1 MDRQGERGRGRGGP
15 HGTIKAPS
23 CAVVCW
29 PPILLLTYDYSKNPR
44 LRNWLL
50 RTCSTKIC
58 QLGTD
63 QGGRG
68 GGCWKMLKKILCRGC
83 KYQTLIIYTKKLL
96 NSDWLRKEC
105 SSFVTRV
112 QTCNTNAKLVT
123 TSANYEWFLIGWK
136 HKRNQQEPIRLELF
150 YQQNSRKWPWF
161 SVDDDGIKFC
171 KQNNN
176 RKKYSKSLN
185 TVKSTSF
192 WLNVLKMRC

>member
-1 MDRQGERGRGRGGP
+1 MAFIFKETLVHSAFFYNFRIWSSGWLISRKMDKWRAGGWIDRGERGRGRGGP

-29 PPILLLTYDYSKNPR
+29 PPILLLTCDYSKNPR

-63 QGGRG
+63 HYIFDEGGG

-105 SSFVTRV
+105 SSSVTRV
-112 QTCNTNAKLVT
+112 QTCNTSAKLVT
-123 TSANYEWFLIGWK
+123 RVQITNG
-136 HKRNQQEPIRLELF
+136 
-150 YQQNSRKWPWF
+150 
-161 SVDDDGIKFC
+161 
-171 KQNNN
+171 
-176 RKKYSKSLN
+176 
-185 TVKSTSF
+185 F
-192 WLNVLKMRC
+192 WLAENTKETTKNQSD